1 MFNILTDVDET
12 KLVEYIDSSSKS
24 TVSDDE
30 EDEIDNVPAFLVSD
44 VYSESEQEV
53 LLVH

>member
-30 EDEIDNVPAFLVSD
+30 DEIDNVPAFLVSD